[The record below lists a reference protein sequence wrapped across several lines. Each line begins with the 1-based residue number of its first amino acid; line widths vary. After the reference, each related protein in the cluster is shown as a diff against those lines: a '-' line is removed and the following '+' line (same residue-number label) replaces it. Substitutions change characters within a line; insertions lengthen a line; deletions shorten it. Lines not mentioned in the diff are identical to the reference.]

1 MLSDKNLECIEPAQT
16 KMDLKSA
23 FPLSLTVT
31 AIRTL
36 DLLQIP
42 YHAFMV
48 QTLLSGTNSVDII
61 QVTAYEEKV
70 KSQRHVVFLPIGLS

>member
-1 MLSDKNLECIEPAQT
+1 
-16 KMDLKSA
+16 MDLRSA

-31 AIRTL
+31 GTGTV

-42 YHAFMV
+42 YHAFTL

-61 QVTAYEEKV
+61 QVIAFEEKV
-70 KSQRHVVFLPIGLS
+70 KSKCHVVLLPQRLSSA

>member
-1 MLSDKNLECIEPAQT
+1 MLSDKNLECIKPAQT
-16 KMDLKSA
+16 KMDLKST
-23 FPLSLTVT
+23 FSLTVT

-48 QTLLSGTNSVDII
+48 QTLLSGTNSADII
-61 QVTAYEEKV
+61 QVTAFEEKV
-70 KSQRHVVFLPIGLS
+70 KSQGHAVFLPIGLS